1 MLNRFHKVNL
11 DRKTPPEQVALAVS
25 CAAWFRPIPGHACGG
40 FLTPC
45 PVPLVRLQFERMGGT
60 VTPAAKLSFLS
71 HKLSLDNPQFSGF
84 FRIQ

>member
-11 DRKTPPEQVALAVS
+11 DRKTPPEQVTLAVLALYGS
-25 CAAWFRPIPGHACGG
+25 VPFRGMPAEV

-71 HKLSLDNPQFSGF
+71 HKLSLDNPQFSGL

>member
-1 MLNRFHKVNL
+1 MPGNV
-11 DRKTPPEQVALAVS
+11 ES
-25 CAAWFRPIPGHACGG
+25 IPQSESGQKKPAGAGRSGG
-40 FLTPC
+40 FLDSC

-71 HKLSLDNPQFSGF
+71 HKLSLDNPQFSGL